1 MNNWPNLDNLQ
12 FEKLGMSRN
21 ALFLTV
27 AVAFALYLLV
37 DFLSKP
43 YLEHAAGLIQLA
55 PLIGTAAFW
64 WFVMIPQVRKWNET
78 LPKGHF
84 QGLADY
90 YLFNPRN
97 LEITNDPEPMP
108 LYVKQAAHPP
118 HRPTQRGAKL
128 KK

>member
-27 AVAFALYLLV
+27 FVALALYFLV
-37 DFLSKP
+37 DFITKP
-43 YLEHAAGLIQLA
+43 YLEGSAGLIQLS
-55 PLIGTAAFW
+55 PLLGTAAFW

-84 QGLADY
+84 QGLVDY
-90 YLFNPRN
+90 YLFNPKN

-108 LYVKQAAHPP
+108 LYVPDRATK
-118 HRPTQRGAKL
+118 RPTRPGRTIQP
-128 KK
+128 